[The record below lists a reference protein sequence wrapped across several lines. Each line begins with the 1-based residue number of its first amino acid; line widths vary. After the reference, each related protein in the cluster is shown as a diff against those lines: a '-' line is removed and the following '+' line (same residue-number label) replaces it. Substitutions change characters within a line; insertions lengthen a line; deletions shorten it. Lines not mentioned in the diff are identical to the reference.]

1 MLACWHGLAVMCML
15 GENDLKMSHW
25 QLTCLFGQGPEKRTR
40 RFHAGEYVTIFAS
53 SLDHILTGLGIS
65 LFLMHSPTAMLCHCA
80 LSLSHVSHSKSD
92 CLLSIVSTCGPAA
105 WTTDGP
111 GTWEQL
117 AVASTGGSSGS
128 SLVRVTVPQST
139 ATYSLTTGH
148 SKMVIGWARAAGEK
162 KEAVSLNPVLQRK
175 ISSLLLMR
183 IKKPTNSGIKYFDRL
198 QLLSH

>member
-1 MLACWHGLAVMCML
+1 MAPLRCENKASFERQSYRHMLACWHGLAVMCML

-105 WTTDGP
+105 WTTDRP

-148 SKMVIGWARAAGEK
+148 SKMVRMSTGCWREERGGVSQSGLTK
-162 KEAVSLNPVLQRK
+162 KDF
-175 ISSLLLMR
+175 LL
-183 IKKPTNSGIKYFDRL
+183 ITHED
-198 QLLSH
+198 